1 MRCSKEEKKKEGGG
15 KDVMLVAT
23 LTRVVVVSFI
33 EKKKFEVRLEEEKIC
48 VPVWVAG
55 VSGDF
60 RDNS

>member
-1 MRCSKEEKKKEGGG
+1 MRCSKEEKKKEGGR

-33 EKKKFEVRLEEEKIC
+33 EKKKSEVRLEEKQLC

-60 RDNS
+60 RENS